1 MKKLLLLLA
10 FVLSTSTQSGI
21 IDSIENFASHNPAL
35 AIAAGVGAV
44 AVAEPLI
51 ISGIGLTIAPIMY
64 AFTAAPEAVTV
75 AEALATAG
83 EVIPEL
89 STGIRVI
96 SSESIIPAPA
106 YAPVVFTTTMVV
118 STAVAAAG
126 ATGFLNGAIDWAI
139 NGDS

>member
-1 MKKLLLLLA
+1 MKKLLLLSA
-10 FVLSTSTQSGI
+10 FMLSTSTQSGI

-44 AVAEPLI
+44 AIAEPLI

-64 AFTAAPEAVTV
+64 AFTGVPEAVTV
-75 AEALATAG
+75 AESLATAG
-83 EVIPEL
+83 EVLPEL

-96 SSESIIPAPA
+96 TSESIIPAPS